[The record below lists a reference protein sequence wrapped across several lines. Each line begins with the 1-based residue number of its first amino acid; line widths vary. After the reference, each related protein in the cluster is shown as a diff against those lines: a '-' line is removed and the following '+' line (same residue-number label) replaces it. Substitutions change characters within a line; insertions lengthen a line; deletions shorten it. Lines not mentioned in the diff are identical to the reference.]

1 MNLHDL
7 LVIVSCLAVIPLTG
21 RFSENIRDRMGVWSF
36 LVMLPV
42 PLLGIYAVY
51 RKSPAFLPI
60 VLAIFLMMLAC
71 NYVSR
76 KE

>member
-1 MNLHDL
+1 MNFHDL
-7 LVIVSCLAVIPLTG
+7 LVIVSCVAVIPLTG
-21 RFSENIRDRMGVWSF
+21 RFSESIRARLGIWSF

-42 PLLGIYAVY
+42 PLLAIYAVY
-51 RKSPAFLPI
+51 RRSPAFLPI
-60 VLAIFLMMLAC
+60 VLAIFLMLLAC